1 MNRQQL
7 IRATDEIATREAGR
21 FGYGYADTQ
30 SPWHH
35 DPAIEQCRAGFHEFL
50 DFLRVRGRHRTV
62 VQIGLGRH
70 GGGHLALREVA
81 ARVVTVERDAER
93 VAAFAAAVALDPA
106 RDVLV
111 VGDSADPQVAT
122 AMRRLAA
129 DCDVLL
135 IDGADSYEAV
145 RNDWQQYAELVAVG
159 GIVAIVDR
167 SQAQHAN
174 RRPLDVDDLIAD
186 LERDCL
192 SPCGL
197 RWRRFGGSHAIHA
210 YVQTTATRDLQS
222 APDLPIRFEPTAGA
236 VLVGEAGGCSL
247 FALPEHFVAVPVD
260 AGGCC
265 PRRLARNEYSIV
277 LVAESQA
284 ALRTL
289 VMAWAQAEPR
299 LEAARDHLQAGADTA
314 ARESV
319 RTVMAAC
326 PGLREALIPCLEAAP
341 WNRRLLLAQGM
352 LGVFG
357 GHPREGVMLLRRTLS
372 LERIDA
378 SVLATV
384 AAAYLR
390 VLQDE
395 AGARE
400 LMTVMRQQVRRRKVA
415 TVCHTQLRG
424 QVLWHYPQLLESVQG
439 VLQVGAHRGE
449 DVAAWCQLEIPNQ
462 VYVEANPEVF
472 DELERTCRTSGYGR
486 SRALLAAV
494 GSMPA
499 EALLRLGDCTAHASL
514 LPTHPL
520 ASLPPGDRQHRI
532 VPVTVTTLDELVAAG
547 AIDPRACNLL
557 YVDTEGTELEVLR
570 GATELLR
577 HVEVI
582 CVSVFLQPVYTAV
595 PMPQDIQ
602 NFLYELHDG
611 DGFGLRAFEPC
622 ADGRRGQAV
631 FRRLKER

>member
-35 DPAIEQCRAGFHEFL
+35 DPAIEQCRTGFHEFL
-50 DFLRVRGRHRTV
+50 DVLRVRGPIRTV

-81 ARVVTVERDAER
+81 SRVVTIERDAER
-93 VAAFAAAVALDPA
+93 VAGFAAGAGLDPD

-111 VGDSADPQVAT
+111 VGDSADPQVAAT
-122 AMRRLAA
+122 VRSLAL

-135 IDGADSYEAV
+135 IDGADSYEGV
-145 RNDWQQYAELVAVG
+145 RSDWQQYGALVRVG
-159 GIVAIVDR
+159 GMVAIVDR
-167 SQAQHAN
+167 SQAQTAA
-174 RRPLDVDDLIAD
+174 RRPLEVDDLIAD

-192 SPCGL
+192 LPCGV
-197 RWRRFGGSHAIHA
+197 RWRRFGGAHVIHA
-210 YVQTTATRDLQS
+210 YVQTAATS
-222 APDLPIRFEPTAGA
+222 AFEAGPDLARGFLASPVA
-236 VLVGEAGGCSL
+236 VPVGEVGGWSL
-247 FALPEHFVAVPVD
+247 FALPEQFVAVPVD

-265 PRRLARNEYSIV
+265 PRRLVANEYPIA
-277 LVAESQA
+277 LVASSAEDLR
-284 ALRTL
+284 ALA
-289 VMAWAQAEPR
+289 VAWDRAEPR
-299 LEAARDHLQAGADTA
+299 LEAARAHLQAGEDGA
-314 ARESV
+314 AREAV
-319 RTVMAAC
+319 RAVTTAC
-326 PGLREALIPCLEAAP
+326 PGLREALIPCLEATP
-341 WNRRLLLAQGM
+341 WNRRLLMALGM

-357 GHPREGVMLLRRTLS
+357 GHPREGVMLLRRTLC
-372 LERIDA
+372 LERIDS

-400 LMTVMRQQVRRRKVA
+400 LLTVMRQQVRRRKVA
-415 TVCHTQLRG
+415 TVCQTQLRG
-424 QVLWHYPQLLESVQG
+424 QVLWHYPQLLQSVQG

-472 DELERTCRTSGYGR
+472 DELERTCRGSAYGHR
-486 SRALLAAV
+486 RALLATV
-494 GSMPA
+494 GALPGT
-499 EALLRLGDCTAHASL
+499 ALLRFGDRTAHASL

-520 ASLPPGDRQHRI
+520 ASLPASDRQHST
-532 VPVTVTTLDELVAAG
+532 VPVMVTTLDDLVASG
-547 AIDPRACNLL
+547 AIDARACDLL

-577 HVEVI
+577 HVDVI
-582 CVSVFLQPVYTAV
+582 CVSVFLQPVYTGV
-595 PMPQDIQ
+595 PMPQEIQ
-602 NFLYELHDG
+602 TFLHELHDG
-611 DGFGLRAFEPC
+611 CGFGLRAFEPC
-622 ADGRRGQAV
+622 ADGMRGQAV
-631 FRRLKER
+631 FRRIRER